1 MAQLSPALKQA
12 TPVQVARG
20 EGVHLYDTDGRRYL
34 DFTAGI
40 GVTSTGHCH
49 PRVVAAAQEQVA
61 TLIHG
66 QYTTVMH
73 QPLLRLAERLG
84 DVLPPAL
91 DSVFFLNSGSEAV
104 EASVRLA
111 RHATGRP
118 LVVAFDGGFHGRTMG
133 AAALT
138 TSGSKIRA
146 GIGPLM
152 GGVAFAPFP
161 YAFRYGWD
169 EEETVRFCLRELDR
183 LLITAAPA
191 SDVAAFMI
199 EPVLGEGGYVPTP
212 PSFLAG
218 LRERAD
224 AHGIL
229 LIADEVQ
236 TGFGRTGRF
245 WGHQHADGLTPDIL
259 VTAKGLASGFPLS
272 GIAAPRAIMEKAWPG
287 SQGGTYGG
295 NAVACA
301 AALATLDV
309 IQEEGLVANA
319 ADQGVRLLEGAAEGG
334 GRPPRH
340 RRRPWAGPDG
350 GQRVLHARRSAR
362 HGRGHPR
369 ARGGRR
375 AGAAAAHLRPG
386 RERGADD
393 PAAGRHRRP
402 GGRGGGPLGGGGASG
417 RALTLRRRPP
427 PRRSVARHVRRP
439 RPTPG
444 SRAAAGAPT
453 G

>member
-1 MAQLSPALKQA
+1 
-12 TPVQVARG
+12 
-20 EGVHLYDTDGRRYL
+20 
-34 DFTAGI
+34 
-40 GVTSTGHCH
+40 
-49 PRVVAAAQEQVA
+49 VA

-91 DSVFFLNSGSEAV
+91 DTVFFLNSGSEAV

-111 RHATGRP
+111 RQATGRP
-118 LVVAFDGGFHGRTMG
+118 LVVAFEGGFHGRTMG

-146 GIGPLM
+146 GIGPMM

-161 YAFRYGWD
+161 YAFRYGWS
-169 EEETVRFCLRELDR
+169 EEEAVAFCLRELER
-183 LLITAAPA
+183 LLVTVAPA
-191 SDVAAFMI
+191 ADVAAFVI

-212 PSFLAG
+212 PAFLAG

-229 LIADEVQ
+229 LVADEVQ

-245 WGHQHADGLTPDIL
+245 WGHQHTDGLTPDIL
-259 VTAKGLASGFPLS
+259 ITAKGLASGFPLS
-272 GIAAPRAIMEKAWPG
+272 GIAAPGALMAKAWPG

-309 IQEEGLVANA
+309 IEDEGLVANA
-319 ADQGVRLLEGAAEGG
+319 ADQGLRLLEGLRKVAADHPGIADVRGLGLMVGNEFCT
-334 GRPPRH
+334 
-340 RRRPWAGPDG
+340 PDG
-350 GQRVLHARRSAR
+350 A
-362 HGRGHPR
+362 PD
-369 ARGGRR
+369 
-375 AGAAAAHLRPG
+375 AAAATRAHAAAA
-386 RERGADD
+386 ERGLLLLTCG
-393 PAAGRHRRP
+393 PYGNVVRMIPPLIVAAEQVDEAVGIW
-402 GGRGGGPLGGGGASG
+402 AQ
-417 RALTLRRRPP
+417 A
-427 PRRSVARHVRRP
+427 V
-439 RPTPG
+439 
-444 SRAAAGAPT
+444 RAAAP
-453 G
+453 